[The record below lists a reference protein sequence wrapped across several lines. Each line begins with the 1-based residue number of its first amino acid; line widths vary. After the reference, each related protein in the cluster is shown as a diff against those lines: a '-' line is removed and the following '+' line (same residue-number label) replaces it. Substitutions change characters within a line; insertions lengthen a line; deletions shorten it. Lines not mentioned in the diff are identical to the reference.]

1 MGWQAD
7 WKRRVEFGTI
17 AQETFN
23 ENMYYRATDMS
34 ALAELELAEVQGHKQ
49 YVGHFDWWFKVR
61 VNKDVTTKMGQAFK
75 AGDVTIGTFSE
86 LEGQKRLCVMSW
98 RNGYVSTIIPLDY
111 AVAW

>member
-1 MGWQAD
+1 MDWQTKVAHGSLIQ
-7 WKRRVEFGTI
+7 RMVNG
-17 AQETFN
+17 N
-23 ENMYYRATDMS
+23 PSLYRATDMS
-34 ALAELELAEVQGHKQ
+34 AMAERVEVGQGYMQ